1 MKSHEFKSDLI
12 YKEIKRFAEENNGE
26 VDADKVTKNL
36 ELRGV
41 HINPGDIESRI
52 KFYNANDKLDKEEG
66 EEA

>member
-26 VDADKVTKNL
+26 VDADKVVKNL
-36 ELRGV
+36 ESMEI
-41 HINPGDIESRI
+41 HINSGDIESRI
-52 KFYNANDKLDKEEG
+52 KFYNANDKLDKED

>member
-12 YKEIKRFAEENNGE
+12 YNEIKRFAEENNGE
-26 VDADKVTKNL
+26 VDADKVVNNL
-36 ELRGV
+36 ESRGV

-52 KFYNANDKLDKEEG
+52 KFYNANDKLDKAED

>member
-26 VDADKVTKNL
+26 VDADKVIKNL
-36 ELRGV
+36 ELRGI

-52 KFYNANDKLDKEEG
+52 KFYNANDKLDKEED